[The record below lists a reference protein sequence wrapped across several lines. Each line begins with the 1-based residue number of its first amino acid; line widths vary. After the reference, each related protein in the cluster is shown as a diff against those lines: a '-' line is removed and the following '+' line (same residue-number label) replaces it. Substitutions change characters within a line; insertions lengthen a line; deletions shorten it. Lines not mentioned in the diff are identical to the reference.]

1 MSVKTH
7 PTKSPPYE
15 KRTLRKKTL
24 QKNHPTKKNPTKNAP
39 YEKKPYKNAP
49 YEKITLR
56 KTHSTKKGTKFFFWL
71 CALREAYFASHTNY
85 VFRVPLWLGA
95 FYFGAFLLMVLF

>member
-1 MSVKTH
+1 MSGVSVKTH
-7 PTKSPPYE
+7 RTKSPPYE

-24 QKNHPTKKNPTKNAP
+24 QKNHPTKKKPT
-39 YEKKPYKNAP
+39 KNAP